1 MAAIEK
7 RWSNETKNPNHNPM
21 VNEIFKDA
29 ANKKFL
35 QRSTNEFGVA
45 FDSAFVLATAYLGGF
60 SNAEPYFDFSEVI

>member
-7 RWSNETKNPNHNPM
+7 CWSKETKNPNHNPM

-60 SNAEPYFDFSEVI
+60 SNSEPYFDLTEVI